1 MGVDGMLT
9 GLRIRNF
16 KLFDDVDLELG
27 QQVVFI
33 GPNNAGKTTAL
44 QALALWDIGRARWLE
59 KRGAGAGPAK
69 RSGVAIN
76 RRDLIALPVPTAN
89 LLWRDLHLRVGRRE
103 NGKTRT
109 DNVLIDIAVD
119 GTMGAD
125 APHRWT
131 CGLEF
136 DYANEEAFY
145 CRPLRRE
152 DGGRLPVPAAAR
164 GVRVAYLPPMSGL
177 AANETRLD
185 PGAINVRI
193 GEGRTAEVLRN
204 LCHRIVEGAGGEDKW
219 RRLCDRI
226 ERLFGSRLD
235 PPRYLPERGEITMSY
250 RTRAGVR
257 LDLSASGRGEQQT
270 LLLLA
275 HMTANPG
282 SVLLLDEPDAHLEVI
297 RQRQTY
303 QLLSETAAETGSQ
316 IIAASHSEVVLN
328 EAAGRD
334 VLIAFV
340 GAPHRI
346 DRRGSQAAKALR
358 EIGFEHYLQAEEKGW
373 VLYLEGST
381 DLAILLALARR
392 LQHPA
397 AALLE
402 APYVH
407 YVANRPR
414 RASDHFHGLRE
425 AKPDLVG
432 VAVYDRLG
440 SPPPA
445 DDPHL
450 LHLTWRRRE
459 LENYLCR
466 RGVLL
471 DFAEAEGR
479 RLQGDLFGA
488 AWRERMQAC
497 IAEIEQ
503 ALRTLGASSP
513 WGPDVKASDEFLDP
527 LFARFYAASDSP
539 DLMRKA
545 DYHRLAE
552 FLEAGAVDA
561 EITEKLD
568 AIAGVADRAR
578 PRER

>member
-1 MGVDGMLT
+1 MLT

-16 KLFDDVDLELG
+16 KLFEEIDLELG

-44 QALALWDIGRARWLE
+44 QALALWDLGRARWLE
-59 KRGAGAGPAK
+59 KRGAGVGPAQ
-69 RSGVAIN
+69 RPGVTIN
-76 RRDLIALPVPTAN
+76 RRDLIALPAPAAN
-89 LLWRDLHLRVGRRE
+89 LLWRDLHVRSGRRE

-109 DNVLIDIAVD
+109 DNVLIDVVVD
-119 GTMGAD
+119 GTEGAD
-125 APHRWT
+125 TPSGWT

-136 DYANEEAFY
+136 DYANEDAFY

-152 DGGRLPVPAAAR
+152 DGERVPVPAAAR

-204 LCHRIVEGAGGEDKW
+204 LCHRIIEGADGEEQW
-219 RRLCDRI
+219 RRLCERI

-250 RTRAGVR
+250 RTHAGVR

-303 QLLSETAAETGSQ
+303 QILSETAEETGSQ

-340 GAPHRI
+340 GTPHRI

-407 YVANRPR
+407 YVANLPR

-432 VAVYDRLG
+432 VAIYDRLAA
-440 SPPPA
+440 PPP

-450 LHLTWRRRE
+450 LHLTWQRRE

-466 RGVLL
+466 REVLL
-471 DFAEAEGR
+471 AFAEAEGR

-488 AWRERMQAC
+488 TRRERMEEC
-497 IAEIEQ
+497 IAAIEQ
-503 ALRTLGASSP
+503 ALQTLGGPAP
-513 WGPDVKASDEFLDP
+513 WGPDIKASDEFLDP
-527 LFARFYAASDSP
+527 LFARFYAGLGSP
-539 DLMRKA
+539 NLLRKT
-545 DYHRLAE
+545 DYHQLAR
-552 FLEAGAVDA
+552 FLEAGAIDVEVTA
-561 EITEKLD
+561 KLD
-568 AIAGVADRAR
+568 AIAAAAHRAR
-578 PRER
+578 PRAPG